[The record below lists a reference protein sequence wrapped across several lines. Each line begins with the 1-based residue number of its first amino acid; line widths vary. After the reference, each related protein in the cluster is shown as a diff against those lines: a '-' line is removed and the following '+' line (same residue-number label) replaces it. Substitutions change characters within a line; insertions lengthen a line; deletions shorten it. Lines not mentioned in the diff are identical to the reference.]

1 MMSFCLLLV
10 RRPPG
15 VTRADTRF
23 PATSHCRSVV
33 YRDWLDTWLPG
44 AHAGTFRGNQM
55 AMAAG
60 SAVMRYLV
68 EHNLPA
74 HASAMGD
81 RLSEPLHVLQRDFA
95 QLGDI
100 RGRGL
105 MLGVELVDPAGTPD
119 AFGHPPVHAPLAPR
133 LPRVCLN
140 RGMILALGGRP
151 G

>member
-44 AHAGTFRGNQM
+44 AHAGTFRGTQM

-60 SAVMRYLV
+60 SAVLRYLV

-81 RLSEPLHVLQRDFA
+81 RLRSEEHTSAHQSLMRISYPVFCLTKK
-95 QLGDI
+95 I
-100 RGRGL
+100 RATHTHD
-105 MLGVELVDPAGTPD
+105 MQ
-119 AFGHPPVHAPLAPR
+119 
-133 LPRVCLN
+133 
-140 RGMILALGGRP
+140 
-151 G
+151 